1 MKFGMNLLLWGTEIN
16 ESLFPVLEQIKEL
29 GFDGVEVPIFDTDPT
44 HWYKWREKLD
54 ELELDRI
61 AVTICGPDFNQI
73 SPDPAIRKA
82 TLERNKLA
90 VDCAMVLGANLLNGP
105 YHSALGAFTGKPASE
120 QEWRWAVD
128 NLRELADY
136 ADSFGITL
144 GLEYLNRF
152 ESYLVSSSD
161 ELIKLVED
169 IDHPACKIMFDT
181 FHANIEEKNLG
192 DAIRKLSKHLVH
204 VQVSENDRSTVGTGN
219 VNWEDVFKA
228 LHEIKYDGWLSVEAF
243 SQKLAV
249 ANIWRKM
256 FDSETQLMKDS
267 LSFLKNSL
275 AENPGTPSVPY

>member
-16 ESLFPVLEQIKEL
+16 ESLFPVLEQIKAL

-44 HWYKWREKLD
+44 HWYTWREKLD

-105 YHSALGAFTGKPASE
+105 YHSALGQFTGQPATE
-120 QEWRWAVD
+120 QEWHWAVD

-267 LSFLKNSL
+267 LSFLKNSI
-275 AENPGTPSVPY
+275 AENPGTPSIPY

>member
-16 ESLFPVLEQIKEL
+16 ESLFPVLEQIKAL

-44 HWYKWREKLD
+44 HWYTWREKLD

-82 TLERNKLA
+82 TLERNKMA

-105 YHSALGAFTGKPASE
+105 YHSALGQFTGQPPTE
-120 QEWRWAVD
+120 EEWGWAVE

-204 VQVSENDRSTVGTGN
+204 VQVSENDRSTVGKGN

-228 LHEIKYDGWLSVEAF
+228 LKDIKYDGWLSVEAF

-275 AENPGTPSVPY
+275 AENPGTPSIPY